1 MKTTNNKI
9 FLTGI
14 LVGIIVL
21 YLTMWILTPRNQRL
35 RIFTLGLG
43 PRNVVN
49 IRIEKSIFMLSQHY
63 YQAPLLPQP
72 KKINRRK
79 LSQKRYNCFFCK

>member
-14 LVGIIVL
+14 LVGIIML
-21 YLTMWILTPRNQRL
+21 YVTMWVSTPQDQRL

-43 PRNVVN
+43 PKNVVN
-49 IRIEKSIFMLSQHY
+49 IKIEKSMFMPSQHY

-72 KKINRRK
+72 KKSTRK
-79 LSQKRYNCFFCK
+79 KLNQKRYNCFFCK